1 MQRNI
6 TLIALIMAI
15 GLLLLWALQ
24 RRDIPKL
31 RDDDTRAVA
40 MPEPAGPAR
49 SAQGNRVDA
58 APGGAVAATTDP
70 AGGTRSFDEVFADI
84 VACFRAQSA
93 TSTNPSRARDGA
105 GNEPDMGKLNA
116 LMEEMVTRVPDS
128 GGSAV
133 RKVASVPFAWSAP
146 EAAIDVFACRTIVD
160 LQLQARRDHP
170 AALGAPTKLVGV
182 LLDHMAFRVDLGQF
196 AHGLLNRKPYLG
208 REHEPIVRA
217 MLQAAV
223 GEQAYLAPLAR
234 DLLLTIYLNVD
245 ADNVDLL
252 MMAQGGDGSE
262 AQTAALHR
270 LLLSPQYR
278 DFAVAQLIASRD
290 GQRMNNAALF
300 AAENLDAEQ
309 ALHVVI
315 ALKSTPE
322 GENTHFFAYMRLRER
337 APEALAASY
346 EAALASNTLPAHRM
360 NALWQLGNIEGARG
374 RELATL
380 GFREDPSPRVRGVAL
395 LVLGSSLASA
405 DFEPMF
411 DQAIGDAA
419 LRAAPFGWSDLVSA
433 LGNHARRKGGTDV
446 NFLDRA
452 TRALLSGLPG
462 DRDDLRSR
470 VTALRREYVPQ

>member
-1 MQRNI
+1 MHRNI
-6 TLIALIMAI
+6 TRIALIIAI

-24 RRDIPKL
+24 RRDVPAL
-31 RDDDTRAVA
+31 RDGDTRAAAV
-40 MPEPAGPAR
+40 PEPAGPSQ
-49 SAQGNRVDA
+49 SAQGNRIDA
-58 APGGAVAATTDP
+58 APGAAVAATTDL
-70 AGGTRSFDEVFADI
+70 AAGTRSFDEVFADI
-84 VACFRAQSA
+84 VACLRAQSA
-93 TSTNPSRARDGA
+93 TSTAPSGARDGA
-105 GNEPDMGKLNA
+105 GNGPDLGKLNA

-146 EAAIDVFACRTIVD
+146 EAEIDVFACRTIVD
-160 LQLQARRDHP
+160 LQLQARTNQP

-182 LLDHMAFRVDLGQF
+182 LLEHMAFTVDLGRF
-196 AHGLLNRKPYLG
+196 AHGLLHRKPYLG
-208 REHEPIVRA
+208 RDHEPIVRA

-234 DLLLTIYLNVD
+234 DLLLTIYLNID

-252 MMAQGGDGSE
+252 TLAQGGEGEE

-290 GQRMNNAALF
+290 GVRMDRAALF
-300 AAENLDAEQ
+300 AADNLDAEQ

-322 GENTHFFAYMRLRER
+322 GEGRPFSAYFRLRER

-360 NALWQLGNIEGARG
+360 NALWQLGRLEGARG

-380 GFREDPSPRVRGVAL
+380 GFHSDPSPRVRGVAL
-395 LVLGSSLASA
+395 LAIASRLTSA
-405 DFEPMF
+405 EFEPMF
-411 DQAIGDAA
+411 DQAIGDDA
-419 LRAAPFGWSDLVSA
+419 LRAATFGWIDLVNA